1 LGGAERLYLQECLD
15 SNWVS
20 SAGPFVE
27 RFEQMVADYL
37 GTRYAVAM
45 VNGTAALHVAL
56 LVAGVRPDDE
66 VLVSALSFIAPANA
80 IRYVGA
86 WPVFIDAE
94 PDHWQMD
101 PGCVARFLERD
112 CRWTGG
118 HLQDRTTGRRV
129 TAILPVHILGHPVD
143 LDPILEW
150 AEKFGLV
157 VVEDATESLGAE
169 HCGRK
174 VGNLGHIACL
184 SFNGNKLI
192 TTGGGGMLVT
202 NDERWALR
210 ARHLSTQAKQDVVEY
225 VHDEIGFNFRLTN
238 IQAALGVAQMERIEA
253 HIAAKRAIA
262 AQYTAAL
269 RQVAGLSSMAEAAH
283 AFSVYWLYTVLVDE
297 AVFGM
302 DSRRL
307 MHGLEAEGIQT
318 RPLWQPLHRS
328 PAHADQ
334 ATSACPVSEM
344 LNRRA
349 LSLPSSVGLEP
360 TDQQRV
366 IRAIEGLGP
375 SA

>member
-1 LGGAERLYLQECLD
+1 
-15 SNWVS
+15 
-20 SAGPFVE
+20 
-27 RFEQMVADYL
+27 
-37 GTRYAVAM
+37 
-45 VNGTAALHVAL
+45 
-56 LVAGVRPDDE
+56 
-66 VLVSALSFIAPANA
+66 
-80 IRYVGA
+80 
-86 WPVFIDAE
+86 
-94 PDHWQMD
+94 
-101 PGCVARFLERD
+101 
-112 CRWTGG
+112 
-118 HLQDRTTGRRV
+118 
-129 TAILPVHILGHPVD
+129 
-143 LDPILEW
+143 
-150 AEKFGLV
+150 
-157 VVEDATESLGAE
+157 
-169 HCGRK
+169 
-174 VGNLGHIACL
+174 
-184 SFNGNKLI
+184 
-192 TTGGGGMLVT
+192 
-202 NDERWALR
+202 
-210 ARHLSTQAKQDVVEY
+210 

>member
-202 NDERWALR
+202 NDVRWALR

-262 AQYTAAL
+262 AQYAAAL